1 MTPVEKIRFDDFDRL
16 TLLAKEPFGDWGH
29 ERTISQEMVNEFA
42 GLSGDHQWIHVD
54 PVRARDEGPFGAAVA
69 HGMLVLSVI
78 PSILPAN
85 NWAIDGHGAALNYGS
100 DGIRFVSPVL
110 VGDRIHARA
119 HLADAAQHP
128 KGSMITI
135 ETAVHVVGREKPA
148 MTYRAQVLYLPRA
161 K

>member
-1 MTPVEKIRFDDFDRL
+1 MTPVEKIRFDDFERL
-16 TLLAKEPFGDWGH
+16 TLLANEPFGDWGN

-42 GLSGDHQWIHVD
+42 ELSGDHQWIHVD
-54 PVRARDEGPFGAAVA
+54 PARAREEGPFGAAVA

-78 PSILPAN
+78 PSIMPAN
-85 NWAIDGHGAALNYGS
+85 NWTIDGHGAALNYGS
-100 DGIRFVSPVL
+100 DGMRFVSPVR
-110 VGDRIHARA
+110 VGDCIHARSR
-119 HLADAAQHP
+119 LADAIPHP

-135 ETAVHVVGREKPA
+135 ETAVHVVGMEKPA